1 MNEFRYLNEGEI
13 EVRVAQCSEKGASLL
28 LYKDA
33 RVDARILDET
43 VGPEN
48 WQCKY
53 YEIKGNLFCSVGICT
68 GWTEAGPN
76 WVWKDDCGTPSNME
90 SEKGEASDAFKR
102 ACFKWGI
109 GRELYTAPFVWVP
122 ADKINLKQGRS
133 GKIACYDRFKVER
146 VKAEE
151 GRIVGLAIRN
161 ESTGKRVF
169 MLAPP
174 TREEVSE

>member
-13 EVRVAQCSEKGASLL
+13 EVRVAQCTNNGASLL

-48 WQCKY
+48 WQCKFY
-53 YEIKGNLFCSVGICT
+53 VLKDTLFCSVGIASSH
-68 GWTEAGPN
+68 GGAEWT
-76 WVWKDDCGTPSNME
+76 WKDDCGTPSNME

-109 GRELYTAPFVWVP
+109 GRELYTAPLIWVP
-122 ADKINLKQGRS
+122 ADKLNLKQGRS

-146 VKAEE
+146 VKVEE

>member
-13 EVRVAQCSEKGASLL
+13 EVRVAQCTNKGASLL

-48 WQCKY
+48 WQCRF
-53 YEIKGNLFCSVGICT
+53 YEIKGSLFCSVGVRVT
-68 GWTEAGPN
+68 DQAD

-90 SEKGEASDAFKR
+90 AEKGEASDAFKR

-109 GRELYTAPFVWVP
+109 GRCLYTAPHIWVSS
-122 ADKINLKQGRS
+122 DKCNIKQGRN
-133 GKIACYDRFKVER
+133 GNLVCYDRFTVER
-146 VKAEE
+146 VRVENA
-151 GRIVGLAIRN
+151 RIVGLAIRN
-161 ESTGKRVF
+161 DTKGCRAFIWQEKNGDK
-169 MLAPP
+169 
-174 TREEVSE
+174 